1 MIAAFVLAFML
12 QTGTTSAAEAT
23 ENVVHSVVERGPVKV
38 TVSLSPKAPRLSD
51 ELELTIEIDADE
63 KVSTTL
69 PPLTEQP
76 DHFLIR
82 SFDSPL
88 SKLEN
93 GRRIE
98 RRSYRLEPVET
109 GKLTIPSFT
118 IACAD
123 ARAAGEAKEF
133 KVESDPLAVTVES
146 MLANQV
152 PTLDAMKPPEGAL
165 RVEVQ
170 SRIPWRILGGI
181 GGVLALVLA
190 VFLLKK
196 RRQPAV
202 ELGPPPTPVEL
213 ARREFESLIAA
224 SPLARGELQ
233 TFYSELTLIVRRY
246 IERTS
251 GVRAPEQTTEEFLRE
266 MRKHS
271 AFDSSAR
278 ERLKAFLESA
288 DLVKFAGIKPRR
300 EDIEESF
307 RRAQEFTDQ
316 VAPLALPAE
325 VAA

>member
-1 MIAAFVLAFML
+1 MIGGFVLALIL
-12 QTGTTSAAEAT
+12 QTGTPNAAKAD

-38 TVSLSPKAPRLSD
+38 TVSLAPKAPRLSD

-63 KVSTTL
+63 KVAITL

-88 SKLEN
+88 PKLEN

-98 RRSYRLEPVET
+98 RRNYRLEPVET
-109 GKLTIPSFT
+109 GKLAIPSFM
-118 IACAD
+118 IACVD
-123 ARAAGEAKEF
+123 ERAAGEAKDF
-133 KVESDPLAVTVES
+133 KVETDPLEVIVES
-146 MLANQV
+146 MLANKV

-170 SRIPWRILGGI
+170 TRIPWRILGAI
-181 GGVLALVLA
+181 GGVLALLLA
-190 VFLLKK
+190 VFLLRK

-202 ELGPPPTPVEL
+202 EVGPPPTPVEL
-213 ARREFESLIAA
+213 ARREFESLLAA

-266 MRKHS
+266 MRKHAS
-271 AFDSSAR
+271 FDAAAR

-288 DLVKFAGIKPRR
+288 DLVKFAGLKPRR

-307 RRAQEFTDQ
+307 RRAQEFTNQ
-316 VAPLALPAE
+316 VQPLALPAE
-325 VAA
+325 AAA